1 MSKDYLRSKP
11 YKGTAFVAGDFD
23 SALAVGGASTLVF
36 KTRGKQ
42 LASRPLGLLQGHRAK
57 SKRLGGLVETNSA
70 QCLACKQPHQ
80 LVDCY
85 YVFKEKAP
93 E

>member
-11 YKGTAFVAGDFD
+11 YKGTAFVAGNFN
-23 SALAVGGASTLVF
+23 SALAVGSASTLGTKRDALDSVGQSAPSTLVF
-36 KTRGKQ
+36 KTRGKR

-70 QCLACKQPHQ
+70 
-80 LVDCY
+80 
-85 YVFKEKAP
+85 
-93 E
+93 